1 MKNTKSSIA
10 VRNAFSMV
18 GSGTCQLMQARLN
31 KTVFTTVLIC
41 LALMFAHSAGAA
53 NVPSGITGL
62 WRFQS
67 STDKLKA
74 TIGVDLTTSDTN
86 NAGFFLGPWTV
97 IGPGLSDG
105 GIVQDR
111 SFDFLTVNPSFIAN
125 GGGSYVNEYSIAWDV
140 RPDPN
145 LNSLFQTAFNGNDND
160 GDLWIDATA
169 PATATIGVND
179 VGYSASTFDA
189 TKWHRIVLSV
199 DNGNFFRVYVDGV
212 LFLDG
217 AGQSVDGRFSL
228 YTDRFHLFADNDWQD
243 VWILV
248 GNVMTWN
255 RALTTE
261 EVAGMG
267 GWIDNAA
274 EPTPLLF
281 NETPVITSVSPADGE
296 TNASPNFSYR
306 ATILDGSSAQL
317 ATNTIQ
323 LKLDGLL
330 VTPSILKTGV
340 TTTVSFSA
348 GGLLRS
354 GSTHTYQLTYND
366 TGGPATSYTNEVTFK
381 VQNYTGYEWRFAQGD
396 LGAALGNG
404 VMDYADPG
412 NAGLTSF
419 GTTDGSTVP
428 HIAGTPTKYMHVPSF
443 ASDTDG
449 YYLSFADSGPNTG
462 TNALLNRYTVLFDV
476 MVPGP
481 LNWTAFFN
489 TDPYN
494 LNDADFYLAPD
505 GSVGIGGGGYS
516 ATGVIAPGSW
526 NRIAFVA
533 DLTANTLAYYVN
545 GISVKAR
552 AATGIGGRWSLY
564 SNQDFGPDLLLFNEG
579 DSSGIYTHELY
590 LSSVAFADRALAASE
605 IAGLGSATATGI
617 FVPSFAPQPTLSIQI
632 SGAGAVVA
640 WPTNYVG
647 YALEQT
653 DSLVAPQWKPV
664 AGVTNN
670 AATVPG
676 GSTTRFYRLAQ

>member
-1 MKNTKSSIA
+1 MKTTNCSTLAPKTPASTGAANHRRDETKSD
-10 VRNAFSMV
+10 
-18 GSGTCQLMQARLN
+18 QAMIKVILISL
-31 KTVFTTVLIC
+31 VLGMAG
-41 LALMFAHSAGAA
+41 LAGAA

-67 STDKLKA
+67 SVDKLKA
-74 TIGVDLTTSDTN
+74 TIGVDITN
-86 NAGFFLGPWTV
+86 SNPDNAAFLLGPWTV

-105 GIVQDR
+105 GVIQDR
-111 SFDFLTVNPSFIAN
+111 SFDYLTVNPGFTAN
-125 GGGSYVNEYSIAWDV
+125 GGGGYVNEYSIAWDV

-160 GDLWIDATA
+160 GDLWIDATTPGA
-169 PATATIGVND
+169 ATIGVDD

-199 DNGNFFRVYVDGV
+199 DNGSYFRVYVDGV

-217 AGQSVDGRFSL
+217 AGQPVDGRFSL
-228 YTDRFHLFADNDWQD
+228 YPDRFHLFADNDWQD
-243 VWILV
+243 VWILA

-267 GWIDNAA
+267 GWINDAA

-306 ATILDGSSAQL
+306 ATILDGSSAQVVI
-317 ATNTIQ
+317 NTVQ
-323 LKLDGLL
+323 LKLDDL
-330 VTPSILKTGV
+330 VLSPSVTKTGV

-348 GGLLRS
+348 GGLLRRS
-354 GSTHTYQLTYND
+354 STHTYRLTYSD
-366 TGGPATSYTNEVTFK
+366 TGAASYTNDATFT
-381 VQNYTGYEWRFAQGD
+381 VQNYTGYEWRFTLGD
-396 LGAALGNG
+396 LSPALGNG
-404 VMDYADPG
+404 ILDYADPG

-428 HIAGTPTKYMHVPSF
+428 HISGTPAKYIHVPAF
-443 ASDTDG
+443 TSDTDG
-449 YYLSFADSGPNTG
+449 YYLNFADSGPNTG
-462 TNALLNRYTVLFDV
+462 TNAFLNRYTILFDV
-476 MVPGP
+476 LVPGP
-481 LNWTAFFN
+481 LDWTAFFN

-494 LNDADFYLAPD
+494 LNDADFYLAAD
-505 GSVGIGGGGYS
+505 GSIGIGGGGYS
-516 ATGVIAPGSW
+516 AIGVITPGSW

-533 DLTANTLAYYVN
+533 DLEANTLTYYVN
-545 GISVKAR
+545 GTNVKTR
-552 AATGIGGRWSLY
+552 AADGIGGRWALY

-579 DSSGIYTHELY
+579 DTSGTYTHELY
-590 LSSVAFADRALAASE
+590 LSSVAFADRGLSANE
-605 IAGLGSATATGI
+605 IAGLGSAQAKGI
-617 FVPSFAPQPTLSIQI
+617 FVPSFAPKPTLSIQQ
-632 SGAGAVVA
+632 SGGGVVVS

-653 DSLVAPQWKPV
+653 DSLIAPQWQPV
-664 AGVTNN
+664 AGITNN
-670 AATVPG
+670 AVTISAG
-676 GSTTRFYRLAQ
+676 GASTFYQLAQ